1 MAYHAVDWKRARI
14 VKTGRP
20 SAPLVLPQPVG
31 TNGVKQESSA
41 RMNITTSQT
50 TGKPWWLKIL
60 IGRRPALTLIRVAI
74 WVAAAF
80 FIFRVVLLP
89 VRVEGVSMTPTY
101 KNGGVNFIYRW
112 SYSRHLP
119 VRGDVVGIRFA
130 GPHVMLLKR
139 IIALPGERIA
149 IRQGIVYIDGQ
160 PLDEPYVKLF
170 NPSWQESE
178 VTLKPDE
185 YYVIGDNRSMRS
197 DEHTHGRVET
207 RRIVGKVLL

>member
-1 MAYHAVDWKRARI
+1 MSGFYQK
-14 VKTGRP
+14 
-20 SAPLVLPQPVG
+20 
-31 TNGVKQESSA
+31 SSA
-41 RMNITTSQT
+41 RMNMMSTQAAGS
-50 TGKPWWLKIL
+50 PWWLRIL
-60 IGRRPALTLIRVAI
+60 IGRRPALTLVRVVI

-89 VRVEGVSMTPTY
+89 VRVDGISMAPTY

-112 SYSRHLP
+112 SYARQHPL
-119 VRGDVVGIRFA
+119 RGDVVSIRFA

-139 IIALPGERIA
+139 IIALPGERMA
-149 IRQGIVYIDGQ
+149 IRRGIVYIDDQ

-170 NPSWQESE
+170 NPSWQQAE

-197 DEHTHGRVET
+197 DEHTHGRVEAG
-207 RRIVGKVLL
+207 RIVGKVLL